1 VQVQFLTYGDA
12 SDRKL
17 EYELGKIHLLPV
29 YERLRR
35 SNNKILALLQTLFIP
50 WIFRNELRQTNLLK
64 TNQIWGGWVAVVTK
78 WFLRKPLLA
87 RCGYEYYDFC
97 RKQGCS
103 RTYLFFA
110 YWISKFVYKNASQI
124 HVATHSDKELIQDE
138 FKILPSKVEVRSNW
152 IDTDQFKLFH
162 PKNVKSNRVLLVG
175 RLSFEKNIPLLFH
188 ALGNTGIGVDL
199 VGDGS
204 LKTELIDLAKKLNL
218 DARFLGRFP
227 NSKMPYIY
235 NKYTVYVLCSNYE
248 GNPKA
253 LLEAMACG
261 LAVIGTNVPG
271 IREVIIN
278 GKNGI
283 LVPVDSPALRK
294 SIQTLLADKLFCQ
307 RLGKNARK
315 NILKNNSIENAVTK
329 EYSVYKK
336 LMAD

>member
-1 VQVQFLTYGDA
+1 MQVQFLTYGDA

-17 EYELGKIHLLPV
+17 EYELGKIRLLPV

-35 SNNKILALLQTLFIP
+35 SNNKILAFLQTLFIP
-50 WIFRNELRQTNLLK
+50 WIFRNELRQTNLFK
-64 TNQIWGGWVAVVTK
+64 TNQIWGGWVAVITK

-97 RKQGCS
+97 RRQGCS
-103 RTYLFFA
+103 RTYLFFV

-124 HVATHSDKELIQDE
+124 HVATHSDKELIQNE

-152 IDTDQFKLFH
+152 IDSNIFIPL
-162 PKNVKSNRVLLVG
+162 SLSLCNRVLFVG
-175 RLSFEKNIPLLFH
+175 RLNVQKNLLLLLKS
-188 ALGNTGIGVDL
+188 LGGTTIGLDVI
-199 VGDGS
+199 GNGK
-204 LKTELIDLAKKLNL
+204 LKKKLYEISQELKVDVKFIDSINN
-218 DARFLGRFP
+218 D
-227 NSKMPYIY
+227 KMPQVY
-235 NKYTVYVLCSNYE
+235 NRYPIYVLCSKYE
-248 GNPKA
+248 GNPKT

-261 LAVIGTNVPG
+261 LAVIGTDVPG
-271 IREVIIN
+271 ISNIISN
-278 GKNGI
+278 GKNGLLI
-283 LVPVDSPALRK
+283 PEKSSALRK
-294 SIQTLLADKLFCQ
+294 SIQTLLADKSLCQ